1 MLYTLE
7 AVKANIRNREGR
19 RVFILAEKD
28 RITPEARDYLTREKI
43 PILPPS
49 EAKPHRWK
57 LLTGGYLEEKPEQM
71 THLNGDTLVEK
82 THPRIAFRGGLDS
95 LEAELLLCALEIPRL
110 QGELEEI
117 LELTRKILQA
127 EVLEQPLETG
137 KLLNLTEE
145 ELRRH
150 SHFPQDYY
158 GQPHFMPA
166 VADGRSILHLNRLR
180 CVVRQAERLAVA
192 ALPERLDILRAM
204 NRMSSAVYLLMLR
217 EKAKQTR

>member
-49 EAKPHRWK
+49 EAKPQRWK
-57 LLTGGYLEEKPEQM
+57 LLTGGYLEEKPEAM

-82 THPRIAFRGGLDS
+82 THPRIAFRGGLDA

-110 QGELEEI
+110 QRELEEI

-158 GQPHFMPA
+158 AQPHFMPA

-192 ALPERLDILRAM
+192 ALPERQDILRAM

>member
-57 LLTGGYLEEKPEQM
+57 LLTGGYLEEKPEAM

-110 QGELEEI
+110 QRELEEI
-117 LELTRKILQA
+117 LELTRKLLQA

-192 ALPERLDILRAM
+192 ALPERQDILRAM